1 MVAPVCV
8 IDKIVYN
15 NYNNIIRLYMR
26 DFLGWDLEMAKNTSS
41 SAFRRVDVDQYTEG
55 KYEEDALTD
64 DGVNGP
70 NDMEIQTMLTQY
82 LLLGF

>member
-1 MVAPVCV
+1 M
-8 IDKIVYN
+8 N
-15 NYNNIIRLYMR
+15 NLL
-26 DFLGWDLEMAKNTSS
+26 DWKLEMAKNTSS

-70 NDMEIQTMLTQY
+70 SDMEIQTMLAQY
-82 LLLGF
+82 PF

>member
-1 MVAPVCV
+1 M
-8 IDKIVYN
+8 N
-15 NYNNIIRLYMR
+15 NVL
-26 DFLGWDLEMAKNTSS
+26 DWKVEMAKNTSS

-70 NDMEIQTMLTQY
+70 NDMEIQTMLAQYPLILMQITQVSVY
-82 LLLGF
+82 V

>member
-1 MVAPVCV
+1 
-8 IDKIVYN
+8 
-15 NYNNIIRLYMR
+15 
-26 DFLGWDLEMAKNTSS
+26 MAKNTSS

-70 NDMEIQTMLTQY
+70 SDVEIQSMLAQY
-82 LLLGF
+82 PMKCVITKC

>member
-1 MVAPVCV
+1 
-8 IDKIVYN
+8 
-15 NYNNIIRLYMR
+15 
-26 DFLGWDLEMAKNTSS
+26 MAKNTSS

-70 NDMEIQTMLTQY
+70 NDAEIQTMLAQY
-82 LLLGF
+82 PLLRHRLLNTEYCRQWLISGHAI

>member
-1 MVAPVCV
+1 
-8 IDKIVYN
+8 
-15 NYNNIIRLYMR
+15 
-26 DFLGWDLEMAKNTSS
+26 MAKNTSS

-64 DGVNGP
+64 DSVNGP

-82 LLLGF
+82 LLPFVIYSSVADILLNFFFFVLRYSGFLITTLNRE